1 MPSIT
6 KTFHPKSRKEWRDW
20 LIKNHKK
27 EKTIFLV
34 KYKKHTNKPSISHK
48 EAMEEAICFGWIDTT
63 VKKLDDERYGNHFVK
78 RNEKS
83 RWSKNTLSYAKKM
96 VKEKLMSP
104 FGMKM
109 YREGLKKPTI
119 DHNLPRNP
127 NIPNDLKKA
136 LKESNALE
144 NFRKFAPSYR
154 RTYIWW
160 IERAKRKET
169 RDNRIKE
176 TVKRALANKKQF
188 L

>member
-34 KYKKHTNKPSISHK
+34 KYKKHTNKPSISHN
-48 EAMEEAICFGWIDTT
+48 EAMEEAICCGWIDTT

-96 VKEKLMSP
+96 VKEKL
-104 FGMKM
+104 
-109 YREGLKKPTI
+109 
-119 DHNLPRNP
+119 
-127 NIPNDLKKA
+127 
-136 LKESNALE
+136 
-144 NFRKFAPSYR
+144 
-154 RTYIWW
+154 
-160 IERAKRKET
+160 
-169 RDNRIKE
+169 
-176 TVKRALANKKQF
+176 
-188 L
+188 